1 MSALSGKSIARGA
14 IGLAFLVAASACA
27 GTDDDPPYPVPG
39 DPGIYALTDD
49 CELRRLDGHPEWEA
63 ETWPERAD
71 LPGNVQFV
79 INEPALAGRS
89 AGSAVELWRAAWVRS
104 EIDAQGQPTRVQG
117 SEWAVA
123 PLEPFDV
130 PFRYESPP
138 GQTDI
143 VHVVPTVPLAP
154 LEPFDVPFRYE
165 SPPGQTDIVHVVPTV
180 PLAPGLYT
188 VRIVDPGARQARLGV
203 GWNGVDQRQYSAANC
218 VDRYDDNVYRACTA
232 PVPSLVGAAPKPGD
246 PSAAG
251 VTAIENG
258 GLPSVSP
265 PQPAAPVVLAPAP
278 TAADPLAVATS
289 PIGLQIT
296 LADPVR
302 RDAGLVIRG
311 AITNTSSQVL
321 AIPSMQGSLENAAGD
336 AMQSWVFPPPVQTL
350 APGERAN
357 FSTEVRPIPAGTAR
371 ASVAFIAR

>member
-117 SEWAVA
+117 SEWAV
-123 PLEPFDV
+123 
-130 PFRYESPP
+130 
-138 GQTDI
+138 
-143 VHVVPTVPLAP
+143 AP